1 MNTDRSSEKDV
12 VSVSRWI
19 KNTETSGSR
28 LYAILASTNGGAAL
42 KAYYA
47 LDGKHTPQGLYADTP
62 YANWYPVMPMLVELS
77 PYSPFLT
84 WVEEHATP
92 AWGWLARSP
101 LTESVI
107 AQHLAGLTQV
117 LMPNGQ
123 AVFFRYWDGRYFKQ
137 HLEFIGD
144 KWHTVLPAF
153 SDYWVDGKTFTC
165 SIDNDADIPTSPWW
179 HIPPELIEKMAAK
192 NPEPQVNNLLQML
205 REEHPMIY
213 ARWAEPVLRQ
223 RLNLLIT
230 PERRQRADFIQRII
244 TELEKG

>member
-1 MNTDRSSEKDV
+1 MAIYCASQNIDV
-12 VSVSRWI
+12 AIFDWI

-101 LTESVI
+101 LIESVI

-123 AVFFRYWDGRYFKQ
+123 AVFFRYWDGRYLSSISNSSAINGIPFSPHSQ
-137 HLEFIGD
+137 TTGWMERLSPAQS
-144 KWHTVLPAF
+144 TVTPIF
-153 SDYWVDGKTFTC
+153 
-165 SIDNDADIPTSPWW
+165 P
-179 HIPPELIEKMAAK
+179 
-192 NPEPQVNNLLQML
+192 LL
-205 REEHPMIY
+205 RGGIF
-213 ARWAEPVLRQ
+213 RQ
-223 RLNLLIT
+223 N
-230 PERRQRADFIQRII
+230 
-244 TELEKG
+244 